1 MFHYDHHA
9 QTPGSSGVIRPCGN
23 PQKRKDVYKRQL
35 LHMTKTIVVLDHH
48 RRGSEVIENA
58 VLSYVEPYA
67 SSACAVSYTHL
78 DVYKRQACL
87 EAVHERLQE
96 ESRDRV

>member
-1 MFHYDHHA
+1 MVDNN
-9 QTPGSSGVIRPCGN
+9 TVVVVVDTNRPSYTECEE
-23 PQKRKDVYKRQL
+23 L

-67 SSACAVSYTHL
+67 SSACEMVSEILT
-78 DVYKRQACL
+78 VYLRQYQDPYGRGGL
-87 EAVHERLQE
+87 YVFRYH
-96 ESRDRV
+96 DRYQ